1 MKRTVVISL
10 VSLAVLAAV
19 GSSLGQTRN
28 APQPKTGLTPDA
40 RQAILTVG
48 DDLTKLVD
56 AHGRYVRA
64 SLEAEALTAKLLAS
78 TREVKKAVDDA
89 VKGKTKIDPTLLQ
102 AIKDLDEMSQSF
114 NMQYLGLQQQM
125 QDENRRF
132 TLLSNIMKTKHDT
145 AKNSIDNIR

>member
-10 VSLAVLAAV
+10 VSLAVLAAI

-64 SLEAEALTAKLLAS
+64 SLEAEALTAKMLQS
-78 TREVKKAVDDA
+78 VKEVSRLMAEAD
-89 VKGKTKIDPTLLQ
+89 KTGAAGRDKLRQ
-102 AIKDLDEMSQSF
+102 AIQDMDEMSQSF
-114 NMQYLGLQQQM
+114 N
-125 QDENRRF
+125 
-132 TLLSNIMKTKHDT
+132 
-145 AKNSIDNIR
+145 